1 MEVILAAGFGH
12 SVDVIN
18 GEADELAEASASI
31 FAYARGG
38 TGISGTVQLCK
49 Q

>member
-12 SVDVIN
+12 SVDVVN

-31 FAYARGG
+31 FAYAR
-38 TGISGTVQLCK
+38 TGSNQKTTIILCK
-49 Q
+49 